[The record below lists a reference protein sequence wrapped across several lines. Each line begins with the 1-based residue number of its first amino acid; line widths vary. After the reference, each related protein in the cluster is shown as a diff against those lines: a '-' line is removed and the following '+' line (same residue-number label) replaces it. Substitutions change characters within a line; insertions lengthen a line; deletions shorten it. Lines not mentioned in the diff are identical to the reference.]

1 MVLKFFVLFP
11 FLVGCFAS
19 IKQNTAADV
28 SSDVTKI
35 NVKCANLKARF
46 DPAQECAYFGHEGK
60 GFIQT
65 HVLTA
70 RNQINR
76 VITAINNSVPDTLYP
91 NRMDTRA
98 KIYIY
103 YRSGKV
109 DSLCMNATMFYFF
122 IVSTI

>member
-1 MVLKFFVLFP
+1 M
-11 FLVGCFAS
+11 
-19 IKQNTAADV
+19 
-28 SSDVTKI
+28 
-35 NVKCANLKARF
+35 ARF

-109 DSLCMNATMFYFF
+109 DSLCMNATMFYSFNGKGMEF
-122 IVSTI
+122 KSTTIHRLVDSLYRATETK